1 MGNFFDKIRNVL
13 SKQPSR
19 IKFPTETPYSQTGPG
34 FYLSQVYGNQR
45 LAASIY
51 EQSLQATAD
60 RLQRL
65 RDYDTMDIT
74 PLVSTALNVY
84 ADDATTHNDYDR
96 VLTILSDND
105 QVQEELEYLFFDV
118 LDIDFN
124 SFYWIRSMCK
134 YGDNFQLLNI
144 EPGKGI
150 TGFITLP
157 TSEIERE
164 EAFDGDPNSVRFKWL
179 AQTAGYF
186 DEVQVT
192 HFRLRGDDNYL
203 PYGRSLLEAGRRSWK
218 QMQLLEDAMLIYR
231 VSRAAE
237 RRVFHLEVAGLPP
250 EQVGNYVEQQRQR
263 IRTEPLIN
271 PTNGDIDLRYR
282 VSALT
287 DDYWFAKRGE
297 MMSTVETLPGASNLN
312 DIEDVQFIEQ
322 HLITSLGVPKAF
334 LQFSDDL
341 EGKSSASKV
350 DVRFARSIQKIQ
362 RIFISGLQRI
372 AMIHLIAKGMKN
384 DEVIDFEIKMQNP
397 SAIMELGK
405 LEIME
410 KRYEIYDKAVNVTKA
425 ISPTRGRLEILHLN
439 DDDIKEDLKLKFRDA
454 KINNQVK
461 NLEEAPPPVPGAEG
475 QPADATPPAEESTTP
490 EPDKTDKMLDDME
503 EESNAL
509 KQPLGKPYTTISSQ
523 NQGDLNPT
531 AGVSHLNKEYRKSTK
546 NNEMLFEKM
555 NLLEYFNIK
564 K

>member
-1 MGNFFDKIRNVL
+1 
-13 SKQPSR
+13 
-19 IKFPTETPYSQTGPG
+19 
-34 FYLSQVYGNQR
+34 
-45 LAASIY
+45 
-51 EQSLQATAD
+51 
-60 RLQRL
+60 
-65 RDYDTMDIT
+65 
-74 PLVSTALNVY
+74 
-84 ADDATTHNDYDR
+84 
-96 VLTILSDND
+96 
-105 QVQEELEYLFFDV
+105 
-118 LDIDFN
+118 
-124 SFYWIRSMCK
+124 
-134 YGDNFQLLNI
+134 
-144 EPGKGI
+144 
-150 TGFITLP
+150 
-157 TSEIERE
+157 
-164 EAFDGDPNSVRFKWL
+164 
-179 AQTAGYF
+179 
-186 DEVQVT
+186 
-192 HFRLRGDDNYL
+192 
-203 PYGRSLLEAGRRSWK
+203 
-218 QMQLLEDAMLIYR
+218 
-231 VSRAAE
+231 
-237 RRVFHLEVAGLPP
+237 
-250 EQVGNYVEQQRQR
+250 
-263 IRTEPLIN
+263 
-271 PTNGDIDLRYR
+271 
-282 VSALT
+282 
-287 DDYWFAKRGE
+287 
-297 MMSTVETLPGASNLN
+297 
-312 DIEDVQFIEQ
+312 
-322 HLITSLGVPKAF
+322 
-334 LQFSDDL
+334 
-341 EGKSSASKV
+341 
-350 DVRFARSIQKIQ
+350 
-362 RIFISGLQRI
+362 
-372 AMIHLIAKGMKN
+372 MKN